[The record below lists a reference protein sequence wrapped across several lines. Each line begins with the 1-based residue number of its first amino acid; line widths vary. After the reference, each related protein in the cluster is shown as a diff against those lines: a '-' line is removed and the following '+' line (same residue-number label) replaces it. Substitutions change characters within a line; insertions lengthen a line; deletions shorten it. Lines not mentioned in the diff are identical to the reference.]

1 MVANGPALARLF
13 GPLATENGGRL
24 IDRLDGATKAKVLS
38 ALAGL
43 VILGFAM
50 MLLAWLGGR
59 AVKRYMNSGP
69 GPRRSRIDSDDWAVQ
84 PRIEPPDGED
94 ERTDAVDSD

>member
-1 MVANGPALARLF
+1 MVVCGPALAQWF

-24 IDRLDGATKAKVLS
+24 IDRLDGATKAKVLA
-38 ALAGL
+38 ALAAL

-59 AVKRYMNSGP
+59 AVKRYMNSGT
-69 GPRRSRIDSDDWAVQ
+69 GRRPSKIDVNDWALKSL
-84 PRIEPPDGED
+84 IEPEDGED
-94 ERTDAVDSD
+94 E